1 MNLRADVVR
10 ERLALVRRNVAELER
25 LAALGRPAFASN
37 LREQWAAAYGLQTA
51 VQALLD
57 AGAHVL
63 SGHFKDAPRDY
74 GEIIPQ
80 LAARGVISAELAARM
95 AGASGFRNILVHE
108 YGAVDYALVFDKL
121 ADLGDLEA
129 LGGAIESWLTGAAAR

>member
-57 AGAHVL
+57 AG
-63 SGHFKDAPRDY
+63 G
-74 GEIIPQ
+74 
-80 LAARGVISAELAARM
+80 AR
-95 AGASGFRNILVHE
+95 LV
-108 YGAVDYALVFDKL
+108 GPLQ
-121 ADLGDLEA
+121 G
-129 LGGAIESWLTGAAAR
+129 

>member
-1 MNLRADVVR
+1 M
-10 ERLALVRRNVAELER
+10 
-25 LAALGRPAFASN
+25 
-37 LREQWAAAYGLQTA
+37 
-51 VQALLD
+51 
-57 AGAHVL
+57 
-63 SGHFKDAPRDY
+63 SGHFKDDPRDY

-108 YGAVDYALVFDKL
+108 YGAVDFALVFDKL

-129 LGGAIESWLTGAAAR
+129 LGGAIERWLTGAVAR